1 MRLIVIFYGLVVTFV
16 HQPYEKGVI
25 TAISYFCKMVSLN
38 SRYNFLVGSTRCGF
52 FEFIWRGEVIGRKL
66 KFCFLLILLSS
77 FSSFSQNAVWVV
89 PQDTSKWNDVE
100 SQLKNVGVHIRVK
113 SEWLKCF
120 SIDVNSDFDLN
131 DFCKKN
137 LCRVNPVLRL
147 KNTSINSVIF
157 KKLDVSIEQM
167 NGAAFIRE
175 GLTGLGVKIGVTD
188 AGYMFLNDSVRAAS
202 LAHLWGANQII
213 ATHDFVKK
221 SDTIACHETY
231 YTGRKENY
239 KERKNWLR
247 RIRKELK
254 LIYHSHGTEVLKM
267 IAGIDSSGDNQI
279 GLAPDASYYL
289 TRTEDGVKEYKEEE
303 DYYIAALEW
312 MHQQGVRLVNTSL
325 GYGRGRKIK
334 GSNYSP
340 LEMNGSSMIAKA
352 VQLACTQKNMLIVVA
367 AGNDG
372 DKRKWKVISTPA
384 DAEAALTVG
393 SVLARF
399 QKVGYSGIGPEYNA
413 YLKPDVCAYSYQGTS
428 LSAPAVC
435 GFAACLLEENPL
447 LTAVELKRLIVRS
460 SHLYPYGN
468 NFIGYGVPLANRALR
483 LIADPALKFN
493 NTKEIYVKGP
503 VFEMDTVSATI
514 PTLTVFHKKNDF
526 YVLKQEVISRD
537 KKSKK
542 FIIHPPKGTKRSTV
556 QAGYFIY
563 ELFWEE

>member
-1 MRLIVIFYGLVVTFV
+1 M
-16 HQPYEKGVI
+16 
-25 TAISYFCKMVSLN
+25 
-38 SRYNFLVGSTRCGF
+38 
-52 FEFIWRGEVIGRKL
+52 
-66 KFCFLLILLSS
+66 LILLSS
-77 FSSFSQNAVWVV
+77 FDSNSQNAVWVI

-100 SQLKNVGVHIRVK
+100 SQLKKAGVQIRIK
-113 SEWLKCF
+113 SEWLKCI
-120 SIDVNSDFDLN
+120 SIEEKSEFDLD
-131 DFCKKN
+131 DFCKRN
-137 LCRVNPVLRL
+137 LCTVYPVWRL
-147 KNTSINSVIF
+147 KNTSINRVNS
-157 KKLDVSIEQM
+157 KQLDVSIEQM

-175 GLTGLGVKIGVTD
+175 GLTGLGVKVGVTD

-202 LAHLWGANQII
+202 LAHLWSTNQII
-213 ATHDFVKK
+213 ATYDFVKNL
-221 SDTIACHETY
+221 DTIAYHETY

-247 RIRKELK
+247 RMRKELK

-267 IAGIDSSGDNQI
+267 IAGIDSSGDNQV
-279 GLAPDASYYL
+279 GLAPNASYYL
-289 TRTEDGVKEYKEEE
+289 VRTEDGVKEYKEEE
-303 DYYIAALEW
+303 DYYIASLEW
-312 MHQQGVRLVNTSL
+312 LHKQGVRVVNTSL

-352 VQLACTQKNMLIVVA
+352 VQVACTQKNMLIVVA

-399 QKVGYSGIGPEYNA
+399 QRIGYSGIGPEHNT

-447 LTAVELKRLIVRS
+447 LTAVQLKDLILRS

-468 NFIGYGVPLANRALR
+468 NFIGYGVPLANRALQ
-483 LIADPALKFN
+483 LMADSTKQFN
-493 NTKEIYVKGP
+493 NTREVHVKGF
-503 VFEMDTVSATI
+503 VLELDTVSATI
-514 PTLTVFHKKNDF
+514 PTLTVFHKKNDVH
-526 YVLKQEVISRD
+526 VLKQEVISRD

-542 FIIHPPKGTKRSTV
+542 FIVHPPEGTKRSTV
-556 QAGYFIY
+556 QVGYFIY